1 MPFWASISILGLV
14 QAALVAL
21 PAPRPRPGWIE
32 RLSSPWWALIP
43 ALSIVVVIG
52 MIEVTPG
59 SADALTY
66 IALVAVPQLAVVA
79 LGTLVRRNRREPRY
93 LRFPAVSRAGGRDWN
108 GPVAVVGGLFALAWI
123 SPHSLAG
130 EAAATALSG
139 LACVTLGWLL
149 VCGVPAR
156 WLRLG
161 VYAMAVIDTVYVS
174 SDLLQGPNAVLNA
187 AAPAAELPRLQAVHF
202 GSALMGFGDLFVA
215 ALVGCLLAADGRKR
229 DWNAREPPGVSGR
242 QSEPP
247 GVLGRAGSLDRQL
260 LGAALVAV
268 LALAFDLL
276 FFAVDELPSTVP
288 VALALALLQLR
299 RPVRWRRAP
308 HRRRAQGRRCAAIDA
323 RWCGRGC

>member
-1 MPFWASISILGLV
+1 M
-14 QAALVAL
+14 AL
-21 PAPRPRPGWIE
+21 PAPRSRPGWIE
-32 RLSSPWWALIP
+32 RLSSPWWALVP
-43 ALSIVVVIG
+43 ALSIAVVIG
-52 MIEVTPG
+52 AIEISPG

-66 IALVAVPQLAVVA
+66 IALVAVPPLAAYA
-79 LGTLVRRNRREPRY
+79 LGALTRGRLSPCIGRVE
-93 LRFPAVSRAGGRDWN
+93 AVSRGDSSWLA
-108 GPVAVVGGLFALAWI
+108 PISVATALFALAWV

-187 AAPAAELPRLQAVHF
+187 AAPAAGLPRLQAVHF

-215 ALVGCLLAADGRKR
+215 ALVGCLLAAEGWRPSGDGRGAAS
-229 DWNAREPPGVSGR
+229 DSGR
-242 QSEPP
+242 
-247 GVLGRAGSLDRQL
+247 GKSLDLQL
-260 LGAALVAV
+260 AAAVLVAV

-288 VALALALLQLR
+288 VAVALALVQ
-299 RPVRWRRAP
+299 WRR
-308 HRRRAQGRRCAAIDA
+308 RRGPRSAAA
-323 RWCGRGC
+323 TG